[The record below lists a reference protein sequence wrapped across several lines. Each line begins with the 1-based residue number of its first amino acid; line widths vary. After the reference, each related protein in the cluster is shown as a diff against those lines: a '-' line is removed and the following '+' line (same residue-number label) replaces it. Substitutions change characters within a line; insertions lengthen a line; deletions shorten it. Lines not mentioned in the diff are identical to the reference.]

1 MKVKT
6 FVLIT
11 DFYNLNVINI
21 HQTSELL
28 YENLPATLLPSSL
41 PNNDSTVNLILE
53 LMDVWQAWRINTVN
67 FSTNLSLHRF

>member
-11 DFYNLNVINI
+11 DFYNLNAINI

-28 YENLPATLLPSSL
+28 YENLPATLLPDWFDCNLNSQNDGRLASL
-41 PNNDSTVNLILE
+41 ENKYGK
-53 LMDVWQAWRINTVN
+53 
-67 FSTNLSLHRF
+67 FFY